1 MAGSLKEKTAKG
13 VSWGFIDNILSS
25 GITAA
30 ATIVLARILSDSDFG
45 IIGMTSIFL
54 TLSTSLVDSGFHG
67 ALVRK
72 KEVTEKDKSTVFF
85 FNLFVS
91 LLMYGVLYL
100 TAPYIASFF
109 KVELLSP
116 IIRILGL
123 SLIINALSIVQK
135 VILVRRM
142 DFRTQ
147 AIVSSAA
154 SIVSGGLA
162 ILAAVLGYG
171 VWSLVIMQLSKFT
184 VSTLML
190 WILSKWY
197 PAFSFSLSSFKE
209 MFSFGGRLLV
219 TSLISTLWNEMYS
232 FIIGKMYSAS
242 LLGQF
247 SRADKVKNMV
257 TSNIGTV
264 MQKVSYPVLAS
275 IQDERERQK
284 QVFRKIIKT
293 TMLLAFTAVFG
304 MWAISESFVVTVFGD
319 KWLPSVVYLKIMCL
333 SGIFLPL
340 MVCCANVINADGRS
354 DITLFLEILKTVFAL
369 VPVGF
374 GIFFSIEALL
384 WSMVAVYAMLYII
397 HAVFVSRILHYTL
410 WEQFIDLLPAFLVS
424 VLMAGCVNI
433 FNYMEISYLPRLI
446 IQLATGGA
454 IVLLAYEIIFPNDEY
469 KDIRN
474 EILNN
479 LHKLW
484 KKKESR

>member
-1 MAGSLKEKTAKG
+1 MAVSLKEKTAKG
-13 VSWGFIDNILSS
+13 VSWGFIENILSS
-25 GITAA
+25 GISAA
-30 ATIVLARILSDSDFG
+30 ATIVLARILTDTDFG

-72 KEVTEKDKSTVFF
+72 KEVTEKDKSTVFL
-85 FNLFVS
+85 FNLGVS
-91 LLMYGVLYL
+91 MLMYGVLYF
-100 TAPYIASFF
+100 TAPYIAGFF
-109 KVELLSP
+109 EVELLSP

-171 VWSLVIMQLSKFT
+171 VWSLVVMQLSKFA

-190 WILSKWY
+190 WLFSKWH
-197 PAFSFSLSSFKE
+197 PTLCFSVSSFKE
-209 MFSFGGRLLV
+209 MFSFGGRLLL
-219 TSLISTLWNEMYS
+219 TSIISTLWNEMYS
-232 FIIGKMYSAS
+232 IIIGKMYSAS
-242 LLGQF
+242 VLGQY

-275 IQDERERQK
+275 VQDERERQK
-284 QVFRKIIKT
+284 LVFRKVIRT
-293 TMLLAFTAVFG
+293 TMLLSFTAVFG
-304 MWAISESFVVTVFGD
+304 LWAVSESFIVTVFGE
-319 KWLPSVVYLKIMCL
+319 KWLQSVPYLQIMCL
-333 SGIFLPL
+333 SGIFMPL

-354 DITLFLEILKTVFAL
+354 DITLLLEILKTVFAL
-369 VPVGF
+369 VPVCF
-374 GIFFSIEALL
+374 GIFFSIEAML
-384 WSMVAVYAMLYII
+384 WSMVAVYALLYVI
-397 HAVFVSRILHYTL
+397 HALFVSKIMRYTL
-410 WEQFIDLLPAFLVS
+410 AEQLSDLCPSFLVS
-424 VLMAGCVNI
+424 VVMAVLVYL
-433 FNYMEISYLPRLI
+433 FNYVEMPYFLRLLV
-446 IQLATGGA
+446 QLVAGLA
-454 IVLLAYEIIFPNDEY
+454 IVLLAYEVFFTNEEY

-474 EILNN
+474 EIL
-479 LHKLW
+479 KKIW
-484 KKKESR
+484 KKKYR